1 MTDPIA
7 DKLRRE
13 ADAAKALISAI
24 RADYDDADLVHDATE
39 GETSLMEAIDAA
51 LAEIDECEVIV
62 AGCKAQ
68 SEVLMGRAHKFS
80 QRKDRVRALIEQAM
94 LIADLP
100 TAKRPTATVTV
111 KRTPPKPIIADE
123 SIIPA
128 RFFKSPPPVLDKVS
142 INAAVKDG
150 ETIPGVTFDNGGVS
164 LQIRRV

>member
-1 MTDPIA
+1 MSDPIA

-13 ADAAKALISAI
+13 ADTAKGLIAAL
-24 RADYDDADLVHDATE
+24 RQDYDDADLVHDATE

-51 LAEIDECEVIV
+51 LAEIDDCEAIV
-62 AGCKAQ
+62 AGCKVQ
-68 SEVLMGRAHKFS
+68 SEVLMGRAAKFDA
-80 QRKDRVRALIEQAM
+80 RKARVRALIEQAM

-123 SIIPA
+123 SLIPA
-128 RFFKSPPPVLDKVS
+128 KFFKTPPPVLDKTA

-150 ETIPGVTFDNGGVS
+150 ETIPGVTFDNGGIS
-164 LQIRRV
+164 LQVRRL